1 MVIMIQR
8 FFIKYWWTFPL
19 LLALSMLAL
28 IVLFTKTPSILETII
43 GVLLLLDV
51 VALFTSWV
59 ILIINKKW
67 LKVLLSF
74 IASAVEC
81 LFSFII
87 STVVGGV
94 LFLPLV
100 LSAMSGPDGFG
111 KEHPIPEQLEY
122 NLPLSYESDKIEV
135 VDSLDTKTYLQIWND
150 FQGGMYK
157 YDFYYTSL
165 EPGEVFLRC
174 YEVTSNTPLS
184 EDRLIEQS
192 RVKIS
197 SQKQFGK
204 VVNKQSFTIYEGD
217 WDDYYAARI
226 EVWFKSSETNKES
239 KLMEKVY
246 RVEGWMR

>member
-1 MVIMIQR
+1 MIKR
-8 FFIKYWWTFPL
+8 FVIKYWWTFPL
-19 LLALSMLAL
+19 LLAMSMLAL
-28 IVLFTKTPSILETII
+28 IVLFTKTPSILETIV
-43 GVLLLLDV
+43 GVLLLLV
-51 VALFTSWV
+51 VIALLTSWV
-59 ILIINKKW
+59 LLIINKQW

-74 IASAVEC
+74 LASAVVC
-81 LFSFII
+81 GILWI
-87 STVVGGV
+87 
-94 LFLPLV
+94 PLV

-111 KEHPIPEQLEY
+111 KDHPIPEQLEY

-135 VDSLDTKTYLQIWND
+135 VDSLDKNTYLQIWND
-150 FQGGMYK
+150 CQGGMYK

-184 EDRLIEQS
+184 EDRIIEQS

-197 SQKQFGK
+197 PQKQFGK

-217 WDDYYAARI
+217 WDDYYAARV

>member
-1 MVIMIQR
+1 MVIMIKS

-19 LLALSMLAL
+19 LLAMSMLAL
-28 IVLFTKTPSILETII
+28 KVLFTKTPSILETIV
-43 GVLLLLDV
+43 GVLLLLV
-51 VALFTSWV
+51 VIALLTSWV
-59 ILIINKKW
+59 LLIINKQW

-74 IASAVEC
+74 LASAVVSGI
-81 LFSFII
+81 LWI
-87 STVVGGV
+87 
-94 LFLPLV
+94 PLV

-111 KEHPIPEQLEY
+111 KDHPIPEQLEY

-135 VDSLDTKTYLQIWND
+135 IDSLDINTYLQIWND
-150 FQGGMYK
+150 CQGGLYK
-157 YDFYYTSL
+157 YDFYYGGL
-165 EPGEVFLRC
+165 ELGEIFLRC

-197 SQKQFGK
+197 PQKQFGK
-204 VVNKQSFTIYEGD
+204 VVNKQSFIIYEGD
-217 WDDYYAARI
+217 WDDYYAARV

>member
-1 MVIMIQR
+1 MIKR
-8 FFIKYWWTFPL
+8 FVIKYWWTFPL
-19 LLALSMLAL
+19 LLAMSMLAL
-28 IVLFTKTPSILETII
+28 IVLFTKTPSILETIV
-43 GVLLLLDV
+43 GVLLLLV
-51 VALFTSWV
+51 VIALLTSWV
-59 ILIINKKW
+59 LLIINKQW

-74 IASAVEC
+74 LASAVVC
-81 LFSFII
+81 GILWI
-87 STVVGGV
+87 
-94 LFLPLV
+94 PLV

-111 KEHPIPEQLEY
+111 KDHPIPEQLEY

-135 VDSLDTKTYLQIWND
+135 VDSLDIKTYLQIWND
-150 FQGGMYK
+150 CQGGLYK
-157 YDFYYTSL
+157 YDFYYGGLVS
-165 EPGEVFLRC
+165 GEIFLRC

-184 EDRLIEQS
+184 EDRLIER

-197 SQKQFGK
+197 PQKQFGK

-217 WDDYYAARI
+217 WDDYYAARV

>member
-1 MVIMIQR
+1 M
-8 FFIKYWWTFPL
+8 FPL
-19 LLALSMLAL
+19 LLALSILVL
-28 IVLFTKTPSILETII
+28 IVLFTKTPSILETIV
-43 GVLLLLDV
+43 GVLLLLV
-51 VALFTSWV
+51 VIALLSSWV
-59 ILIINKKW
+59 LLIINKQW

-74 IASAVEC
+74 LAS
-81 LFSFII
+81 
-87 STVVGGV
+87 VVVCGI
-94 LFLPLV
+94 LWMPLI

-111 KEHPIPEQLEY
+111 KDHPIPEGLEL
-122 NLPLSYESDKIEV
+122 NLPLSLESDKIEV
-135 VDSLDTKTYLQIWND
+135 VDSLDKNTYLQIWND
-150 FQGGMYK
+150 YLGGKYK

-184 EDRLIEQS
+184 EDRIIEQS

-197 SQKQFGK
+197 PQKQFGK

-217 WDDYYAARI
+217 WDDYYAARV